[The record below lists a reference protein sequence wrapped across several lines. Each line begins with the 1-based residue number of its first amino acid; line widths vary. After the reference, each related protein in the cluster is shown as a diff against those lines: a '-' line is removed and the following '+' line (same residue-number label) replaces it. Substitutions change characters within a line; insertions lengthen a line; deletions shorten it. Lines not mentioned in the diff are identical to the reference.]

1 MFLVVPEVLVFLE
14 DPVAQHYLLNLEVLV
29 VRQVL
34 EYLET
39 LEVQQIREVL
49 LHLVCLEGL
58 GVLVY

>member
-1 MFLVVPEVLVFLE
+1 VVLVFQE

-29 VRQVL
+29 
-34 EYLET
+34 YLEILESRGV

-49 LHLVCLEGL
+49 LHLVCLEGP